1 MAKKPMAKKPMM
13 ASKKAALFEKKD
25 MAADKKMGI
34 KENSKKD
41 MKMDFKAM
49 KSKKGY

>member
-1 MAKKPMAKKPMM
+1 MAKKPVKMV
-13 ASKKAALFEKKD
+13 KKAALFEKMDK
-25 MAADKKMGI
+25 AADKKMGI

>member
-1 MAKKPMAKKPMM
+1 MAKKPAMM
-13 ASKKAALFEKKD
+13 KKAALFEKKD

>member
-1 MAKKPMAKKPMM
+1 MHMAKKPMKLM
-13 ASKKAALFEKKD
+13 KKAALFEKKD
-25 MAADKKMGI
+25 KAADKKMGV